1 MLIIN
6 DTTLRDGEQTAGV
19 AFNAGEK
26 LAIALS
32 LEQAGV
38 QELEIGIPAMSER
51 ERDIIRMLCQ
61 SMQYSQTMA
70 WCRMRSDDIAHCR
83 ELGLDWVD
91 LSIPVSEQQRV
102 SKLRISEHKLL
113 GYMEYHVKQAQ
124 DLGLKVCIGMEDASR
139 ASKDTLARVADMAA
153 YSGAL
158 RIRFADTLGIMGP
171 FEVYEQIKSLVAH
184 SNIQVEMH
192 AHDDLGLATANTL
205 AAIRAGAHS
214 VNTTVNG
221 LGERAGNAALEEV
234 VLALEIHRQQYQG
247 VATNINLTALQSI
260 SEEVAKASGLKLMT
274 QKAVVGSGV
283 FTHESGLHLD
293 GLRKDKKNYQ
303 SFEPAILGR
312 EHTLVLGKHS
322 GLKAI
327 VYKYNE
333 LGIKLST
340 LESIKIQENI
350 VNWSEEYKRIPD
362 TQELLSFYQQL
373 QLPQY
378 PQRGCY
384 EFS

>member
-32 LEQAGV
+32 LEKAGV
-38 QELEIGIPAMSER
+38 QALEIGIPAMSER

-61 SMQYSQTMA
+61 SIKYSQTMA

-83 ELGLDWVD
+83 DLGLDWVD

-102 SKLRISEHKLL
+102 SKLRITEQKLL
-113 GYMEYHVKQAQ
+113 SHIEYHVKQAQ

-139 ASKDTLARVADMAA
+139 ASKDTLARIADMAA
-153 YSGAL
+153 NSGAL
-158 RIRFADTLGIMGP
+158 RIRFADTLGIMEP
-171 FEVYEQIKSLVAH
+171 FEVYKQLKNLVQHSDLQI
-184 SNIQVEMH
+184 EMH

-205 AAIRAGAHS
+205 AAIRAGVHS

-234 VLALEIHRQQYQG
+234 VLALEIHKQQYYG
-247 VATNINLTALQSI
+247 VSANINLAALQSI
-260 SEEVAKASGLKLMT
+260 SEEVSRASGLKLMS
-274 QKAVVGSGV
+274 QKPVVGSGV

-293 GLRKDKKNYQ
+293 GLRKDKNNYQ
-303 SFEPAILGR
+303 SFEPKLLGR

-333 LGIKLST
+333 LGIKLTIEQSV
-340 LESIKIQENI
+340 IIQEKL
-350 VNWSEEYKRIPD
+350 VCWSEKYKRIPA
-362 TQELLSFYQQL
+362 TGELLAFYQSL
-373 QLPQY
+373 SEVSRLPI
-378 PQRGCY
+378 RTAL
-384 EFS
+384 